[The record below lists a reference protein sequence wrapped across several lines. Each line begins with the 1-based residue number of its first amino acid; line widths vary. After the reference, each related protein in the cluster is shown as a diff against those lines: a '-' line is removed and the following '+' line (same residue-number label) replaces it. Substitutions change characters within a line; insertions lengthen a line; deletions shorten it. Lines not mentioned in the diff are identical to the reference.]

1 MRHRDRF
8 LTAVCCLAFAAC
20 GPTPEP
26 EPEAEVQGPTR
37 ADSVG
42 MALQAFDASVFDTIS
57 WESDQAR
64 SERGGLVFRISCTK
78 CHGDH
83 GAGDGGFVSAGD
95 TLRPPSFLEP
105 DWALA
110 ESPIGLRRYIFSGS
124 VEGMPYWGL
133 VGLKY
138 RDIDAVAYF
147 IESPL
152 REGIHRP

>member
-1 MRHRDRF
+1 MRPTIGLLA
-8 LTAVCCLAFAAC
+8 LTCSIAFAAC
-20 GPTPEP
+20 GPAPEP
-26 EPEAEVQGPTR
+26 PEEVQGPTR

-42 MALQAFDASVFDTIS
+42 MAMLAFDASVFDTIA

-64 SERGGLVFRISCTK
+64 SERGGLVYRISCSK

-83 GAGDGGFVSAGD
+83 GAGDGGFVFQGD
-95 TLRPPSFLEP
+95 TLAPPSFLQPE
-105 DWALA
+105 WALA
-110 ESPIGLRRYIFSGS
+110 ESPIGLRRYIFSGN
-124 VEGMPYWGL
+124 VAGMPYWGL

-152 REGIHRP
+152 RAGI